1 MPRAL
6 GENMNLFNRFAIMCL
21 WASFLHAC
29 SGETTEVPGVGLDNS
44 GSIVRVDPA
53 FDALVPQGAKIEKLA
68 GGFVFTEGP
77 VWDRRGNRLYFSD
90 LRSNAIHTWSDEEG
104 LKTFLQPVFEGDAAH
119 ESVGANGLTIDQQ
132 GRLVLMEHGNR
143 LVSRIEVNGSRTI
156 LAHSYGFSRLNS
168 PNDSVWHSNG
178 WLYFTDPSYGLAR
191 LESDPLRELDFNGIY
206 RLYPES
212 GELQLL
218 EKAQSRPNGISFSL
232 DERTLYVANSDGNN
246 KVWYAYDVTDSGE
259 LSDQRIFFDVNDR
272 DAAGAA
278 DGMKIDVNGNIFAT
292 GPGGVWV
299 LDNEGNHLGNI
310 NPPELPANV
319 AWGGD
324 GSVLYMTARTG
335 LYRISL
341 TTRGAIL

>member
-1 MPRAL
+1 MH
-6 GENMNLFNRFAIMCL
+6 LFFRLVIVSVLAFCL
-21 WASFLHAC
+21 YAC
-29 SGETTEVPGVGLDNS
+29 GGETTVVSGDGLEIDNG
-44 GSIVRVDPA
+44 GSITRIDPA

-77 VWDRRGNRLYFSD
+77 VWDRRGNRLLFSD
-90 LRSNAIHTWSDEEG
+90 LRSNAIHTWNDEEG
-104 LKTFLQPVFEGDAAH
+104 LGTFLQPVFEGEAAH
-119 ESVGANGLTIDQQ
+119 ESVGSNGLTIDRQ
-132 GRLVLMEHGNR
+132 GRLLLMEHGNR
-143 LVSRIEVNGSRTI
+143 LVSRLEANGSRTI
-156 LAHSYGFSRLNS
+156 LAHSYGLRRLNS
-168 PNDSVWHSNG
+168 PNDSVWHSSG
-178 WLYFTDPSYGLAR
+178 WLYFTDPSYGLAG
-191 LESDPLRELDFNGIY
+191 LESDPLRELEFNGIY

-218 EKAQSRPNGISFSL
+218 ERSQSRPNGIALSL
-232 DERTLYVANSDGNN
+232 DERTLYVANSDGNDT
-246 KVWYAYDVTDSGE
+246 VWYAYDVSGAGE
-259 LSDQRIFFDVNDR
+259 LSNQRIFFDANDQ

-299 LDNEGNHLGNI
+299 LDDEGNHLGNI

>member
-1 MPRAL
+1 MTLSSRFIVICLSAFL
-6 GENMNLFNRFAIMCL
+6 LYACGGESTGVSRDGFDGEN
-21 WASFLHAC
+21 
-29 SGETTEVPGVGLDNS
+29 G
-44 GSIVRVDPA
+44 GSIERIEPA

-104 LKTFLQPVFEGDAAH
+104 LDTFLQPVFEGEPAH
-119 ESVGANGLTIDQQ
+119 QSVGSNGLTIDQQ
-132 GRLVLMEHGNR
+132 GRLLLMEHGNR
-143 LVSRIEVNGSRTI
+143 IVSRLETNGSRTI

-168 PNDSVWHSNG
+168 PNDSVWHSSG
-178 WLYFTDPSYGLAR
+178 WLYFTDPSYGLAE

-206 RLYPES
+206 KLYPES
-212 GELQLL
+212 GELKLL
-218 EKAQSRPNGISFSL
+218 ERNQSRPNGIAFSL
-232 DERTLYVANSDGNN
+232 DERTLYVANSDGSD
-246 KVWYAYDVTDSGE
+246 KVWYAYDVNDAGE
-259 LSDQRIFFDVNDR
+259 LSNQRVFFDVNDQ
-272 DAAGAA
+272 DIAGAA

-299 LDNEGNHLGNI
+299 FDSEGNHLGNI

-324 GSVLYMTARTG
+324 GSDLYMTARTG

-341 TTRGAIL
+341 TTQGVIL